1 MNKNEKNK
9 PTAFFS
15 ASQLDSFAYFTIK
28 ERFPKIYNDYCS
40 GNYEDFVEYTTVE
53 DALKNILEDKDCP
66 DLSFIQGKETK
77 TLKDFFENE
86 PFFEAEVLFYHVLL
100 AQKEYFKNKNDFF
113 AIKKDTDYAN
123 EHDSYRNELKNLFNQ
138 KGYYN
143 NIKNKKKILVLGKHI
158 SSIYG
163 SLTPKGGRKKKN
175 IGTSQNQTLLKG
187 DKFL

>member
-143 NIKNKKKILVLGKHI
+143 NIKNKNGVVR
-158 SSIYG
+158 Y
-163 SLTPKGGRKKKN
+163 TP
-175 IGTSQNQTLLKG
+175 
-187 DKFL
+187 F